1 MTKPTGSRKGDRR
14 MNESCQTPKHTRDID
29 GPGAASLGMLDPL
42 VGLPPVLDAC
52 CSVRGFWF
60 DKTDDRAMFMDKREG
75 EFGTSKGPLIVAPD
89 VVADFTD
96 MPFPDNSFRLVVFD
110 PPHHTAKRL
119 GSTDKGDMARRY
131 GRLLAN
137 WRDTLRGGFAECFR
151 VLRPEGVLIF
161 KWYDAEIP
169 VKDVLA
175 LTTEKPLFGHISGKA
190 NRTHWIAFM
199 KPNNIINVKE
209 DEG

>member
-1 MTKPTGSRKGDRR
+1 
-14 MNESCQTPKHTRDID
+14 MNEAKRNKC
-29 GPGAASLGMLDPL
+29 MLDHL

-60 DKTDDRAMFMDKREG
+60 DKTDDRALFMDKREG
-75 EFGTSKGPLIVAPD
+75 EFDTTKGPLIVAPD

-119 GSTDKGDMARRY
+119 GSTDKGAVARRY
-131 GRLLAN
+131 GRLIAN

-151 VLRPEGVLIF
+151 VLKPEGVLIF

-190 NRTHWIAFM
+190 SRTHWIAFL
-199 KPNNIINVKE
+199 KPNAVLSGRRGATVRSKNVVGNLNQE
-209 DEG
+209 ETQ